1 MIYIAI
7 GLLVASAIGISTGQ
21 PRIAGYSVT
30 VAFIVVSQIVL
41 RTLS

>member
-1 MIYIAI
+1 MIYIAAGI
-7 GLLVASAIGISTGQ
+7 LVASAIGVSTGQ

-30 VAFIVVSQIVL
+30 VGFMVLMQIVL